1 MDKGRFAVIIPAY
14 NHQERVADVVR
25 SSLSLGFPVIVV
37 DDGSTDATAERAAA
51 LPGVIMVSHGE
62 NRGKGA
68 ALKSGFAAA
77 APLADW
83 AITLDADGQ
92 HDPADAASL
101 ISAIPADAREKAL
114 RPIVIGARKDMT
126 GSDVPWT
133 SRFGRGFSN
142 FWVRASGGPRVTDSQ
157 SGFRIYPLPQTMG
170 MRVNADRFQYEVE
183 VIARAGWIGIPV
195 IEAPVGVSYT
205 PGTPRISHFRPFV
218 DFMRNSRVFGSLI
231 FQRILVPRPL
241 RRRFSYKKSL

>member
-1 MDKGRFAVIIPAY
+1 MDRSRFAVIIPAY
-14 NHQERVADVVR
+14 NHEERIAHVVH

-37 DDGSTDATAERAAA
+37 DDGSTDATGERAAA
-51 LPGVIMVSHGE
+51 IQGVIMVRHGE

-77 APLADW
+77 VPLADW
-83 AITLDADGQ
+83 AITIDADGQ
-92 HDPADAASL
+92 HDPADAMNL
-101 ISAIPADAREKAL
+101 IDAIPAKTAESAL

-142 FWVRASGGPRVTDSQ
+142 FWVRASGGGRVTDSQ
-157 SGFRIYPLPQTMG
+157 SGFRVYPLPQTMR
-170 MRVNADRFQYEVE
+170 MRVRADRFQFEVE
-183 VIARAGWIGIPV
+183 VLAKAGWIGIPV

-218 DFMRNSRVFGSLI
+218 DFMRNSRVFARLI
-231 FQRILVPRPL
+231 FQRILIPRPV
-241 RRRFSYKKSL
+241 RRKISYKKSL